1 MEIVIANQEE
11 IRFDGNKNQVVLV
24 FIVARVIANTN
35 VVAHAS
41 YTHKVRGSNLPYLN
55 AAYNL
60 AL

>member
-35 VVAHAS
+35 VLTRPKLTKFEEAVYRIS
-41 YTHKVRGSNLPYLN
+41 TPPIIWR
-55 AAYNL
+55 
-60 AL
+60 